1 MDNSSL
7 TTGATLS
14 HYRIVSKL
22 GAGGMGEV
30 YLAQDTKLDRKIAL
44 KVLPAEVALDRGRM
58 ERFVREAKSAAALNH
73 PHIAHIYEIG
83 EGQDTHFIA
92 MEFIDGVTLRDRIHR
107 DKAPL
112 AKLLKYLTQVAE
124 GLAKAHSAGIV
135 HRDLKPD
142 NIMITRDD
150 YAKILDFGLAKLVE
164 PQRSFDASNS
174 GSSEVDTAVMAQQS
188 IPGMV
193 MGTVGYMSPEQ
204 AQGRVKEIDH
214 RSDIFSFG
222 CILFEAATGKRAFE
236 GKDVLDS
243 LHKIVHAPTPQIKE
257 FDSSAPD
264 ELQRVVRR
272 CLAKEPEKRYQ
283 SIKEVAIEL
292 EELQQELKSKAE
304 LEQSVQ
310 PQQSGE
316 VQATNGAL
324 AGVVSASQLTA
335 GTVEVAEVSTVSS
348 AEYVAGAIKH
358 HKKGAVIALALV
370 AIVATAL
377 AFGLYKL
384 FGRKSTPFQSVKIV
398 KLTNSGHVGA
408 AAISPDGKY
417 VAYTVREGN
426 QQSIWILHVATR
438 SNAQIVSRA
447 DVSYGPATFSS
458 DSNYIYYLATVE
470 GLPSALYQ
478 VPVLGG
484 NPKKIIERIDTPI
497 SFAPGDQQF
506 AFMRI
511 TQQAIQLIVANA
523 DGTGERV
530 LTSSPVEGD
539 HFFGPPAWSSDG
551 RLIACSYSMGESYM
565 TLVGVLVADG
575 TMKPLTSRKWI
586 RVDRAAWLGD
596 GSGLISNVVEQNSPG
611 QTSGQIWYI
620 SYPEGSARRISN
632 DTNNYGI
639 GSLSITADSS
649 TIVSLQFEAFTN
661 IFIAPADDISRA
673 RQITPG
679 TARRDEIFSMSWTP
693 DGRLIYASLISG
705 HPQLWLMNADGTGNK
720 NLTDSPGDGD
730 SAVSRDGHYIVFTSS
745 RSGVLSIRRM
755 DIDGSNQKPLTTGG
769 PDRNPQIS
777 PDGRW
782 VIYDRGFLGNLWKVS
797 IEGGTPTRLTER
809 VSQFPAISP
818 DGKFIACQSREN
830 DNSPWRIA
838 VIPFEGGPPVKL
850 FDTSEGVSLP
860 LRWSV
865 DGQAILYSTLR
876 GAASKLWSQPL
887 DGSPPK
893 QLADFNPDELFS
905 FALSTDGRQL
915 AYARGAV
922 SRDIILITDSR

>member
-1 MDNSSL
+1 
-7 TTGATLS
+7 
-14 HYRIVSKL
+14 
-22 GAGGMGEV
+22 MGEV
-30 YLAQDTKLDRKIAL
+30 YLAEDTGLHRKVAL
-44 KVLPAEVALDRGRM
+44 KILPAEVASNQDRMR
-58 ERFVREAKSAAALNH
+58 RFVQEAQAAAALNH
-73 PHIAHIYEIG
+73 PNIAHIYEIG
-83 EGQDTHFIA
+83 ESDGTPFMA
-92 MEFIDGVTLRDRIHR
+92 MEYVDGETLGEKIHR
-107 DKAPL
+107 EKAQL
-112 AKLLKYLTQVAE
+112 NKLLKYLAQVAE
-124 GLAKAHSAGIV
+124 GLAKAHAAGII

-142 NIMITRDD
+142 NIMVARDG
-150 YAKILDFGLAKLVE
+150 YAKILDFGLAKLIE
-164 PQRSFDASNS
+164 PQMGFGSQGSA
-174 GSSEVDTAVMAQQS
+174 SSEVATAILRRHS
-188 IPGMV
+188 TPGMI

-204 AQGRVKEIDH
+204 AEGKVEQIDH

-222 CILFEAATGKRAFE
+222 CILFEAATGQRAFA
-236 GKDVLDS
+236 GKDALDS
-243 LHKIVHAPTPQIKE
+243 LHKIVHAPTPQIKD
-257 FDSSAPD
+257 FNSSAPD

-292 EELQQELKSKAE
+292 EELQQELRSKAE
-304 LEQSVQ
+304 LEQPVQ

-316 VQATNGAL
+316 RQATSGLL

-335 GTVEVAEVSTVSS
+335 GTAEVAEVRTVSS

-358 HKKGAVIALALV
+358 HKKGTVIALALV
-370 AIVATAL
+370 AITATAL

-384 FGRKSTPFQSVKIV
+384 FGRKNAPFQSVKIV
-398 KLTNSGHVGA
+398 KLTNTGHVGA

-417 VAYTVREGN
+417 VAYTVREGD

-438 SNAQIVSRA
+438 SNAQIVSLA

-458 DSNYIYYLATVE
+458 DSNYIYYMAAVKGSPGE
-470 GLPSALYQ
+470 LYQ
-478 VPVLGG
+478 VPVFGG
-484 NPKKIIERIDTPI
+484 SPKKIIERVDTPI

-511 TQQAIQLIVANA
+511 TQHAIELIVANA

-530 LTSSPVEGD
+530 LMSTPVEGD
-539 HFFGPPAWSSDG
+539 HFFGPPAWSPDG
-551 RLIACSYSMGESYM
+551 RLIACSYSIGHSYM
-565 TLVGVLVADG
+565 TLVGVSVADG

-586 RVDRAAWLGD
+586 RVDRPAWLGD
-596 GSGLISNVVEQNSPG
+596 GSGLISNVVAQNSPG

-639 GSLSITADSS
+639 GSLSITTDSS
-649 TIVSLQFEAFTN
+649 NIVSLQFEALTN

-679 TARRDEIFSMSWTP
+679 TGRRDEIFSMSWTP
-693 DGRLIYASLISG
+693 DGRLIYASLITG
-705 HPQLWLMNADGTGNK
+705 HPQVWLMNADGTGNK
-720 NLTDSPGDGD
+720 NLTDSSGDGD
-730 SAVSRDGHYIVFTSS
+730 SAVSRDGRYIVFTSS
-745 RSGVLSIRRM
+745 RSGVLSIWRM
-755 DIDGSNQKPLTTGG
+755 DIDGGNQKPLTTGG

-782 VIYDRGFLGNLWKVS
+782 VIYDRGFLGNLWRVS
-797 IEGGTPTRLTER
+797 IEGGVPTRLTDK
-809 VSQFPAISP
+809 VSQFPAVSP
-818 DGKFIACQSREN
+818 DGKFIACQYREN

-838 VIPFEGGPPVKL
+838 VIPFEGGRPVKL

-887 DGSPPK
+887 DGGAPK
-893 QLADFNPDELFS
+893 QLADFNPDQLFS
-905 FALSTDGRQL
+905 FALATDGRQL
-915 AYARGAV
+915 AYARGTL